1 MKWVKAVSS
10 SYKKKHKKKKKNSLK
25 IKKKKKKKK
34 KKKLSWATKHFLE
47 DPNFSFWFV
56 FLQFIGNKNL
66 KREMEKEK

>member
-1 MKWVKAVSS
+1 L
-10 SYKKKHKKKKKNSLK
+10 KNENK
-25 IKKKKKKKK
+25 ILYNLKKKKKKKK